1 MAERRSGRF
10 TRLSLAIVLVL
21 AIVIPVVVLANGVE
35 PVDRDSGK
43 AKGIRRSGAVLDAAR
58 LAGGVPGPL
67 TAPAIPT
74 GGFSPQVRMGYT
86 TGDQWE
92 PAIAADAL
100 GHVYVLYPQYL
111 GVPGCADCPSP
122 TMILLVS
129 DDSGATW
136 SEPRQIASPGTGQ
149 WDAQI
154 FVDPVSGTTVF
165 ASWLQN
171 GKSDTVVARSD
182 DFGATW
188 SVVVADHTNAG
199 TDKPI
204 LAVRGDDIYVGYN
217 HAQKIWVSSSH
228 DGGQTFES
236 VVVNR
241 NGKLGWA
248 LAGGGTVT
256 PDGSVHFSWAG
267 YERNGGAKGP
277 VNLFISSSDDGG
289 QTWTTRPLV
298 VSSSPPDCS
307 ASLCGWG
314 YLGAQMTLTSDAA
327 GVLYALWNAGD
338 APRGAERVYFARSDD
353 DGVTW
358 TEPDDISEAPAG
370 VNHAF
375 PAIVAGAAG
384 DVRISWMDARAAG
397 GTIWNTMYRSSADGG
412 ATWSAEADI
421 STYVAGYDYITPD
434 GFSFPFGDYY
444 ELAIDGDGTTHA
456 IFGEGLNYD
465 SPGSIWYA
473 RGR

>member
-1 MAERRSGRF
+1 MA
-10 TRLSLAIVLVL
+10 
-21 AIVIPVVVLANGVE
+21 
-35 PVDRDSGK
+35 
-43 AKGIRRSGAVLDAAR
+43 
-58 LAGGVPGPL
+58 
-67 TAPAIPT
+67 APAMPAD
-74 GGFSPQVRMGYT
+74 GFSPQLRLGYT
-86 TGDQWE
+86 SGDQWE
-92 PAIAADAL
+92 PAIAADDH

-111 GVPGCADCPSP
+111 GVPGCDDCPSP
-122 TMILLVS
+122 TMILQVS
-129 DDSGATW
+129 EDGGATW
-136 SEPRQIASPGTGQ
+136 GEPRQIAPPGSGQ

-154 FVDPVSGTTVF
+154 AVDPVSGSTVF

-188 SVVVADHTNAG
+188 DVVVADRTNAG

-217 HAQKIWVSSSH
+217 HAQKVWVSSSH
-228 DGGQTFES
+228 DGGRTFES
-236 VVVNR
+236 VAVNA

-248 LAGGGTVT
+248 LAGGGAVT

-277 VNLFISSSDDGG
+277 VNLFISSSADGG
-289 QTWTTRPLV
+289 RTWTTRPLDI
-298 VSSSPPDCS
+298 SSSPPDCS
-307 ASLCGWG
+307 AYVCGWA
-314 YLGAQMTLTSDAA
+314 YLGAQLTLASDAA
-327 GVLYALWNAGD
+327 GTLYALWNAGD
-338 APRGAERVYFARSDD
+338 EPRGAERVYFARSIDNGITWTAPED
-353 DGVTW
+353 ISGAPDGVH
-358 TEPDDISEAPAG
+358 
-370 VNHAF
+370 HAF
-375 PAIVAGAAG
+375 PAVVAGEAG

-397 GTIWNTMYRSSADGG
+397 GAAWNTMYRSSADGG
-412 ATWSAEADI
+412 ATWSAEADL
-421 STYVAGYDYITPD
+421 STFVAGYEYITPD

-444 ELAIDGDGTTHA
+444 ELAIDSNGTTHA